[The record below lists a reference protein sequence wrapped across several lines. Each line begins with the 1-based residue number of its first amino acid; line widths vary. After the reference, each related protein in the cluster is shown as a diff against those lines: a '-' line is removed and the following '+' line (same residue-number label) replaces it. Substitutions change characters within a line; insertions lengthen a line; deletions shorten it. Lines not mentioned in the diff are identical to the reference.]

1 MALAF
6 KVATF
11 TMKTLAK
18 PLASRFQGWMLSHPY
33 WRERCI
39 NLAQAI
45 HRAEVRVT
53 RGAEGKEG
61 KAFVGTMTE
70 EKALDLASKIVS
82 EGFIYTFGAGILAYE
97 YVSSRRKDVAK
108 ALATEQ
114 QKRREMERA
123 VRERAQLQEMNEQ
136 QNMIIASL
144 AARLEM
150 LEERLQEDHA
160 KRQRR
165 FFGLLPGSA

>member
-61 KAFVGTMTE
+61 KAFVGKMTE

-82 EGFIYTFGAGILAYE
+82 EGFIYTFGAGQRLGAPTLPCFLVAQFSCLSSFFSVVLRSPNQGQFHYVLDYNC
-97 YVSSRRKDVAK
+97 YVSNVFYHVFAEK
-108 ALATEQ
+108 Q
-114 QKRREMERA
+114 
-123 VRERAQLQEMNEQ
+123 
-136 QNMIIASL
+136 
-144 AARLEM
+144 
-150 LEERLQEDHA
+150 
-160 KRQRR
+160 
-165 FFGLLPGSA
+165 